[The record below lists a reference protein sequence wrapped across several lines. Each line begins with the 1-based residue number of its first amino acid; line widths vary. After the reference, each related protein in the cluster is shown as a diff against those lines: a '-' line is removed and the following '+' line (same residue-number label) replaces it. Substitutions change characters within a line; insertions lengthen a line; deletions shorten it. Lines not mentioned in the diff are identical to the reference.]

1 VASISDRVGD
11 LGGYLREQ
19 REHARLSLRQLA
31 QLAGVSNPYLS
42 QVERGLRNPS
52 AEVLQQIARG
62 LQISAEALYVR
73 AGILE
78 SAQKRPD
85 VEAAVHADPDLSDR
99 QKRVLLDIY
108 SAFRTENARMAAEPE
123 AAEPA
128 PRRRTTKRA
137 TPSRDGQV
145 AAADKPAKPA
155 KAAKRTHRAVKKS
168 SSPTSADVAGTGSGG
183 TGSRVDE
190 PGTIAGIAAPA
201 SGSTGRRLPAR
212 RPRAT
217 AADSVAGRRPRRTRS
232 TDPAPARAGAAEI
245 ADASSTASTSGT
257 SDGIPSAPIEPAEGG
272 SAGTTTTPTD
282 D

>member
-1 VASISDRVGD
+1 MASISDRVGD

-78 SAQKRPD
+78 SEQKRPD

-108 SAFRTENARMAAEPE
+108 SAFRTENARIAADP
-123 AAEPA
+123 AGPAEPA
-128 PRRRTTKRA
+128 PQPRRR
-137 TPSRDGQV
+137 S
-145 AAADKPAKPA
+145 
-155 KAAKRTHRAVKKS
+155 AKRT
-168 SSPTSADVAGTGSGG
+168 TSAPVAEAKPSVRVARRTRRTAKSTPGAGSPEA
-183 TGSRVDE
+183 VV
-190 PGTIAGIAAPA
+190 P
-201 SGSTGRRLPAR
+201 GSTTPGATTSTTSTTSTPTR
-212 RPRAT
+212 RPR
-217 AADSVAGRRPRRTRS
+217 SGPKRTVPKQEAISSEAISTEAISTPTTS
-232 TDPAPARAGAAEI
+232 TD
-245 ADASSTASTSGT
+245 D
-257 SDGIPSAPIEPAEGG
+257 
-272 SAGTTTTPTD
+272 
-282 D
+282 